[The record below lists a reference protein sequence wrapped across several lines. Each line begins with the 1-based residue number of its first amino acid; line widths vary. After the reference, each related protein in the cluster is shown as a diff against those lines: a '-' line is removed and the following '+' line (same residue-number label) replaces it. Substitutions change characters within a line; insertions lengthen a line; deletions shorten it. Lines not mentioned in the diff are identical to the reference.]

1 MRLPTVGLLV
11 GAKSSYRM
19 ASLLETAKWQPSLPG
34 RMKKESPPE
43 GEPPTSR
50 LGIRWRVAAT
60 DPRLP
65 EAAPAIVFPP
75 SPFSR
80 EKADG
85 GARRKWPDYSTL
97 RVWASAPLRDEQQFD
112 SVGMQNP
119 RMPPKLN
126 CHTKCLIY
134 GRQPRGILSEPRR
147 PLSLSP
153 PPDWRAAN
161 HSTENAK
168 VT

>member
-1 MRLPTVGLLV
+1 
-11 GAKSSYRM
+11 
-19 ASLLETAKWQPSLPG
+19 
-34 RMKKESPPE
+34 MKKESPPE

-112 SVGMQNP
+112 SVGMQN
-119 RMPPKLN
+119 REDAAEA
-126 CHTKCLIY
+126 
-134 GRQPRGILSEPRR
+134 QLSYKMSNLWETAARH
-147 PLSLSP
+147 PLRATTTSPSLSP
-153 PPDWRAAN
+153 SRLASRQPLD
-161 HSTENAK
+161 
-168 VT
+168 